1 MSDLRRLFSRLVAAV
16 LALFVVAAACGRGGT
31 ASESSAG
38 YESFLQAGGLDGR
51 AVQMVQQE
59 GIAECMIAKGFD
71 YIPYVPRDLVDPP
84 DVISL
89 AQIPDPVWA
98 MENGYGF
105 AFSVEQFRISQEEDP
120 NTAIVE
126 SLSAAAR
133 RAYFGAL
140 FDPFVSEGGKEA
152 GCSQISSD
160 ELFYAAV
167 DEKFDLQ
174 QEALERF
181 NADPRYIE
189 LLETWSRCMAAEGYN
204 FRDRFAS
211 IAESFQ
217 PRINELLENY
227 DAAAVAELRA
237 EEIEIMTVDI
247 ECVTPLAD
255 DLRELAAKH
264 EKRLIDDAA
273 GLFAKFAELEERYG
287 SR

>member
-1 MSDLRRLFSRLVAAV
+1 MRLVAVA
-16 LALFVVAAACGRGGT
+16 LALVVVAAACGGGRVAEEPT
-31 ASESSAG
+31 VG
-38 YESFLQAGGLDGR
+38 YETVALYGGLDRR
-51 AVQMVQQE
+51 AVQMVQEE
-59 GIAECMIAKGFD
+59 GIAECMTAKGFD
-71 YIPYVPRDLVDPP
+71 YIPYVPRDFVDPP
-84 DVISL
+84 DVGTL

-120 NTAIVE
+120 NTAIVAG
-126 SLSAAAR
+126 LSAVER
-133 RAYFGAL
+133 RAYLEAL
-140 FDPFVSEGGKEA
+140 FDPFVEEGGEKA
-152 GCSQISSD
+152 GCSQLNSD
-160 ELFYAAV
+160 ALFYEAS

-174 QEALERF
+174 QEAFERF

-189 LLETWSRCMAAEGYN
+189 LQDTWSRCMAAEGYN

-217 PRINELLENY
+217 SRVNELLENY
-227 DAAAVAELRA
+227 DAVAVAELRA

-247 ECVTPLAD
+247 ECVTPLVD
-255 DLRELAAKH
+255 DLLELAAEH

-273 GLFAKFAELEERYG
+273 GLFVKFAELEERYG